1 MSEPKLIGGLLDY
14 AAEFPYPFSDEEDRR
29 FRKERVRAEVERAE
43 QDLADLRSM
52 CSKALAGV
60 YGASAKAVAMAWCDD
75 ICARAETVAGLARRE
90 DLEALRVALRKVP
103 DRQSG

>member
-29 FRKERVRAEVERAE
+29 FRRERVQAEVKRAEE
-43 QDLADLRSM
+43 DLADLRSM
-52 CSKALAGV
+52 CAKAVAGV
-60 YGASAKAVAMAWCDD
+60 YGASAKAVALAWCEDL
-75 ICARAETVAGLARRE
+75 CGRPETVAGLARRE
-90 DLEALRVALRKVP
+90 DLEALRLALRKVP